1 MNKRANLY
9 LNIIEE
15 ISFILA
21 FLLITVMLKYE
32 LSTLLKNICFISGA
46 LFGLLFI
53 AIELFLFILMNNK
66 VKVIYLFYLIIDILS
81 VVLINA
87 KYPFSAL
94 TVLLIFSF
102 IKDLERILLVEKIYI
117 PKEFDYYCKMYGI
130 KVKDFKKKKKAVTKV
145 SKKKELIEIPNE
157 EYDKQT
163 TKKKTAKRRAQP
175 EATI

>member
-21 FLLITVMLKYE
+21 FLLITVMLHYE
-32 LSTLLKNICFISGA
+32 LSNLLKNICFLSGA
-46 LFGLLFI
+46 IFGLLFI

-66 VKVIYLFYLIIDILS
+66 SKIIYSLYLIID
-81 VVLINA
+81 LIAVIYINS
-87 KYPFSAL
+87 KFPFSAL
-94 TVLLIFSF
+94 TVLIVFSI
-102 IKDLERILLVEKIYI
+102 IKDLERVLLVEKIYI

-130 KVKDFKKKKKAVTKV
+130 KIKDFKKKRKTVSRV
-145 SKKKELIEIPNE
+145 SKKKEIIEIPNE
-157 EYDKQT
+157 EFDKQT
-163 TKKKTAKRRAQP
+163 TKKKTAKRRTQP